1 MLTTFLFSGKKK
13 KKNNNNIVFTDP
25 KDRHIKH
32 NLLPRELKRRGYC
45 SVRPKEEHS
54 DG

>member
-13 KKNNNNIVFTDP
+13 KKKKNIVFTDP
-25 KDRHIKH
+25 KESNIKN

>member
-25 KDRHIKH
+25 NDRHIKH

-45 SVRPKEEHS
+45 SVRPKEEHP